1 MESNTKIILFKK
13 GEILQPNKAKSFI
26 YHDFD
31 NVYPRLK
38 ELASGDFEVIHDFA
52 IEIKLITFD

>member
-1 MESNTKIILFKK
+1 MESNVKIILFKK
-13 GEILQPNKAKSFI
+13 GEILLPNQVGSFI

-38 ELASGDFEVIHDFA
+38 KLENGNYEIIHDFA
-52 IEIKLITFD
+52 VEIKLIRFD